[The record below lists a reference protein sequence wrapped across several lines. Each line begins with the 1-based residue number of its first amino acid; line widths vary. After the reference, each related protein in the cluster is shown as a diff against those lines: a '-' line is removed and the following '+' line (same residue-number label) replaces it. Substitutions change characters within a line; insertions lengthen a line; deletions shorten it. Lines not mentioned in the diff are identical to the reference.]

1 MSELLLI
8 GISHKTAPVALRERL
23 ALTERESETFI
34 RELVGCEDV
43 REAVAI
49 STCNRT
55 EVYAVVSDA
64 VQAESEL
71 LGRLARRAGIRPTEL
86 IDIVYSPRNCDAARQ
101 LFRVTSGLESMIVG
115 ESEVQ
120 GQVRR
125 AYEAALGAGTTGPFT
140 NRLFRAA
147 LQTGKRV
154 RTETALG
161 SARVSVSTV
170 AVDLACETVGEL
182 RDRDV
187 VIIGAGETAELTALA
202 LAEQG
207 VETIF
212 VANRRAD
219 RARALAT
226 RFGGRVGSLDELP
239 DRMLEAD
246 IVVSSTSSPH
256 PIVGAEELQVV
267 MEARSGRPIVL
278 IDIAVPRDIEHAC
291 ADIPGVRLFDID
303 DLQST
308 VARNLRVREGE
319 RTRAEDIVEDEI
331 NRFSAWMGQQG
342 ATPTIASLREH
353 GLAIVEAVLSENEG
367 RWESASPRDLAR
379 IDAVARAV
387 MQRLLHEPTI
397 RLKAIEDVGG
407 HGRLA
412 VLRELFGLDE
422 VAEEAAG
429 SASSSAARENDGVAE
444 AAADVRPLRRPG
456 QL

>member
-8 GISHKTAPVALRERL
+8 GISHKTAPVAVRERL
-23 ALTERESETFI
+23 ALTEVESERFI
-34 RELVGCEDV
+34 RELVATDEV

-64 VQAESEL
+64 VDAESEL
-71 LGRLARRAGIRPTEL
+71 LTRLARRAGIRPTEL
-86 IDIVYSPRNCDAARQ
+86 VDIVYSPRNCDAARQ

-170 AVDLACETVGEL
+170 AVEMATNAVGAL
-182 RDRDV
+182 GGRDV
-187 VIIGAGETAELTALA
+187 VIIGAGETAELTATA

-219 RARALAT
+219 RARALAD
-226 RFGGRVGSLDELP
+226 RFGGRVVSLDELP
-239 DRMLEAD
+239 DRLVEAD
-246 IVVSSTSSPH
+246 IVVASTSSPH
-256 PIVGAEELQVV
+256 PIVGAQELAHV
-267 MEARSGRPIVL
+267 MQIRDGRPLVL

-291 ADIPGVRLFDID
+291 GEIPGVQLLDID
-303 DLQST
+303 DLQSA
-308 VARNLRVREGE
+308 VARNIGVREGE
-319 RTRAEDIVEDEI
+319 RSRAEALVEDEI
-331 NRFSAWMGQQG
+331 QRFSSWMGQQG
-342 ATPTIASLREH
+342 ATPTITSLREH
-353 GLAIVEAVLSENEG
+353 GAAIVETVLAENDG

-397 RLKAIEDVGG
+397 RLKAIEEVGG

-422 VAEEAAG
+422 VAAETAG
-429 SASSSAARENDGVAE
+429 SSSSSAAREDVGDSGAS
-444 AAADVRPLRRPG
+444 ADVRPLRRPAP
-456 QL
+456 